1 MTPSRAMMPS
11 VMRASACLAAL
22 LLWTLPT
29 RAEPCRV
36 AVLDLEAQG
45 LPADEAHLARALSDA
60 LASAVADASGCAVL
74 TRADI
79 ASMADFEAGRQACGV
94 DSPSCFA
101 ELGSALGVERLVTGA
116 VARIGTSTTVSARLL
131 DLKSGAVVARAEE
144 TTTDVAALRPLTL
157 KVGQRLLGLN
167 NAVDGGPGPL
177 LIAGVVTVG
186 VGVLGLVGGALLA
199 LPADATLGTVDASRV
214 EKDNARTLGTAGLVV
229 GGVAGGVVVV
239 GAALATLGMM
249 E

>member
-131 DLKSGAVVARAEE
+131 DLKSGAV
-144 TTTDVAALRPLTL
+144 AALRPLTL